1 MCFEIEAIRC
11 RSHGALLR
19 RKQPAKASMSIDL
32 IGSALALVH
41 VWPAGTGFV
50 LTADLPL
57 TDEEDEE
64 EGKAFPQNIVGTTAF
79 CEQRWS
85 LSRSLSQKMW
95 TSVQQ

>member
-1 MCFEIEAIRC
+1 
-11 RSHGALLR
+11 
-19 RKQPAKASMSIDL
+19 MSIDL

-64 EGKAFPQNIVGTTAF
+64 EEEQATAAGKGARLQFQMTRVT
-79 CEQRWS
+79 
-85 LSRSLSQKMW
+85 
-95 TSVQQ
+95 V